1 MSAPICRRHPHQKL
15 ICPLCR
21 SARGGKA
28 TAERHT
34 SRQLSQW
41 GKLGGRPPKK
51 KKPEQEEPS
60 TEAK

>member
-1 MSAPICRRHPHQKL
+1 MSAPICRKHPHQKL

-21 SARGGKA
+21 SAKGGKA

-34 SRQLSQW
+34 KKQLSQW
-41 GKLGGRPPKK
+41 GKLGGRPRKDRD
-51 KKPEQEEPS
+51 ET